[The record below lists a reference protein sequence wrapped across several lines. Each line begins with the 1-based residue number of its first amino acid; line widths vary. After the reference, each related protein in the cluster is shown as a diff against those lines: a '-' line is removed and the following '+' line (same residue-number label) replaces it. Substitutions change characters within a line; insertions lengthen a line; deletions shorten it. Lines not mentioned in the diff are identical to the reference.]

1 MDFIS
6 HCIKKSRWKLESRA
20 MFGVLIILV
29 AFSLLGWI
37 YLTQASHVAM
47 TSRRVQ
53 ELEADKMR
61 LQEENLQLM
70 AEIAE
75 LESVTRL
82 AARAEALGFV
92 HMQTKDA
99 EFLVIADPRS
109 GTELLAEK
117 APADGWWANV
127 AAQFIAWTRLEGQ

>member
-6 HCIKKSRWKLESRA
+6 HCIKKSRWKLGSRA

-70 AEIAE
+70 VEIAE

-92 HMQTKDA
+92 HMQAKDA
-99 EFLVIADPRS
+99 EFLVIADPRL
-109 GTELLAEK
+109 GTDLLAEK
-117 APADGWWANV
+117 APTDGWWANV
-127 AAQFIAWTRLEGQ
+127 AAQFTAWARLEGQ

>member
-6 HCIKKSRWKLESRA
+6 HCIKKSRWKLGSRA

-70 AEIAE
+70 AEIAQ

-99 EFLVIADPRS
+99 EFLVIADPRL
-109 GTELLAEK
+109 GTDLLAEK
-117 APADGWWANV
+117 ASADGWWANV
-127 AAQFIAWTRLEGQ
+127 AAQFIAWARLEGQ